1 MTNVEG
7 EARRAVGRL
16 RRAVEKARRELGVLR
31 GALERAEGGDFPGD
45 EYEEAGRHLDA
56 VGDWLNQEETR
67 LRAKVLQAGGLEP
80 GRVRRSSMSR

>member
-16 RRAVEKARRELGVLR
+16 RRSLEKARRELGVLR
-31 GALERAEGGDFPGD
+31 AALERAEGGDFPCGD
-45 EYEEAGRHLDA
+45 YEDAGRRLDA
-56 VGDWLNQEETR
+56 VGDWLNQEEAR